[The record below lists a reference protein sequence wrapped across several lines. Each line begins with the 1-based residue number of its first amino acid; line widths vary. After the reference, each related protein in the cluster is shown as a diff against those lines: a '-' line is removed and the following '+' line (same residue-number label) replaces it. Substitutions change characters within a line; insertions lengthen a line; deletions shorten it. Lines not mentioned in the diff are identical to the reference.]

1 VFEHLQGYTKD
12 LYTELMEEVNVKNKY
27 KESKTKSNK
36 HIDQLYIKLKRT
48 RAKIRKVTN
57 SYETFRHKF
66 SMLYRNTPP
75 ENFDKI
81 MDEIYICH
89 VLEEPTIK
97 DKKLRN
103 DLDDIIYNKSHE
115 ELEK

>member
-1 VFEHLQGYTKD
+1 
-12 LYTELMEEVNVKNKY
+12 
-27 KESKTKSNK
+27 
-36 HIDQLYIKLKRT
+36 
-48 RAKIRKVTN
+48 
-57 SYETFRHKF
+57 
-66 SMLYRNTPP
+66 MLYRNTPP